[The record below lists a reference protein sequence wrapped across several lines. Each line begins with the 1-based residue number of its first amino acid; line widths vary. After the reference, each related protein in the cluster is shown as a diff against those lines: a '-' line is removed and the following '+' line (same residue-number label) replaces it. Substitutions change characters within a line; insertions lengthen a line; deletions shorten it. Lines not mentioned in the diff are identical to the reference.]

1 MIFSLY
7 GFSASAG
14 LAQLYN
20 TIVDSSNNPFKIP
33 IIQNINLNQE
43 FISLEA
49 NTITIIGFII
59 VFSFLGSRLFK
70 RIGVPQIVG
79 YISVGLLFGP
89 SFLNIV
95 PPALSKELVFISQIA
110 LGLIGF
116 DIGSHLKVEELKDM
130 GKVIL
135 SILFSESFSTFVLV
149 TTGLFIFTRD
159 LNLALI
165 FGAIST
171 ATAPAATVD
180 VIAEYDAKGPLTTS
194 LLAVIGLDD
203 ALALVMFYL
212 TAGIV
217 ESNLKNSSSISVFEL
232 LAFPIYEI
240 IGSIILGV
248 ILSLFLDTLLL
259 RIKREHDAMALS
271 LGFILLTVGASL
283 MLHLS
288 LILSTM
294 AMGLILVN
302 RSPEHGYKIR
312 YTIEQA
318 GPVVYVLF
326 FTLIGAKFDMAV
338 LPHIGVLGILY
349 IILRSLG
356 KYLGASVG
364 ANLGGADP
372 LVCNN
377 IGLGILTQAG
387 VAAGLALEAYNRFI
401 SLGPKGESLAFSV
414 LNVITASIF
423 VFEIIGPV
431 SCKIAVSR
439 AGEVGKAT
447 GTLDDWDTEGT

>member
-1 MIFSLY
+1 MIFSSY

-14 LAQLYN
+14 ISRIYQTTLRLSKASLD
-20 TIVDSSNNPFKIP
+20 INNIK
-33 IIQNINLNQE
+33 LNPD
-43 FISLEA
+43 FASLEV
-49 NTITIIGFII
+49 NTLAIIGFII

-79 YISVGLLFGP
+79 FISAGLLFGP

-95 PPALSKELVFISQIA
+95 PPSLSKELVFISQIA

-116 DIGSHLKVEELKDM
+116 DIGSHLKVEELKDI
-130 GKVIL
+130 GKVIV
-135 SILFSESFSTFVLV
+135 SILLSESFSTFTIV
-149 TTGLFIFTRD
+149 TAGLFLFTRD

-203 ALALVMFYL
+203 ALALIMFYL

-217 ESNLKNSSSISVFEL
+217 ENNLQNTGSISVIEL

-240 IGSIILGV
+240 VGSIVLGV
-248 ILSLFLDTLLL
+248 ILSLFLDAVLT
-259 RIKREHDAMALS
+259 RVRREHDAMALS
-271 LGFILLTVGASL
+271 LGFILFTVGASL

-318 GPVVYVLF
+318 GPVIYVLF
-326 FTLIGAKFDMAV
+326 FTLIGAKFDISV
-338 LPHIGVLGILY
+338 LPSIGVLGVMY
-349 IILRSLG
+349 IVLRSIG
-356 KYLGASVG
+356 KYFGASLGAN
-364 ANLGGADP
+364 AGGADP
-372 LVCNN
+372 LICRN
-377 IGLGILTQAG
+377 IGLGLLTQAG
-387 VAAGLALEAYNRFI
+387 VAAGLALDAYNRFV
-401 SLGPKGESLAFSV
+401 SLGPAGESLAFSV

-423 VFEIIGPV
+423 VFEIIGPI
-431 SCKIAVSR
+431 SCKLAISR
-439 AGEVGKAT
+439 AGEAGKAT
-447 GTLDDWDTEGT
+447 GTIDDWDTEGT